1 MINKQFFSY
10 LKLLRDKYEEPP
22 QYNLFSV
29 LRSESDEV
37 RLHSRFLVDILSPT
51 GCHNQGALFLTNFLK
66 RQGLD
71 ISGNIE
77 VLCEYKNIDILIRS
91 EKTAVIIENKIYAAD
106 QDKQLQR
113 YYQTMREEGYKDIH
127 LFYLTLDGKEPSPES
142 VGNLDKKITNISYRS
157 DILDWIE
164 RCTELSARN
173 APLREAFIQYLDL
186 INHLTNRV
194 ENMEHIERL
203 KKLLLE
209 DDNLESVSE
218 LNQAYEEIVVDAQ
231 LSMWEMLGK
240 KMTEQLGEL
249 SNDSIAYDSDS
260 RETVRKYVQARRNSK
275 WICQTFALSDYPSF
289 YLYVEQNHHLYF
301 GLYQDDKSI
310 HAKKTKPPKLKR
322 DYLLKHDYLIEED
335 DTFYAYPKRK
345 INFRNLS
352 ADDVKYLS
360 NPQSLNEF
368 TQQIVDELVKM
379 HRMIMKAS

>member
-1 MINKQFFSY
+1 MISRQFFSH
-10 LKLLRDKYEEPP
+10 LKLLRDKYEEPS

-29 LRSESDEV
+29 LRSYSDEV
-37 RLHSRFLVDILSPT
+37 RLHSRFLVDVLNPS
-51 GCHNQGALFLTNFLK
+51 GSHNQGERFLTDFLK
-66 RQGLD
+66 RQGIEIAGD
-71 ISGNIE
+71 IE

-91 EKTAVIIENKIYAAD
+91 EKTAVIIENKIYATD

-113 YYQTMREEGYKDIH
+113 YYQTMRDEGYKDIH

-157 DILDWIE
+157 DIHDWID

-186 INHLTNRV
+186 ISHLTNRV
-194 ENMEHIERL
+194 ENMEHIEKL

-231 LSMWEMLGK
+231 LSMWEMLGE

-249 SNDSIAYDSDS
+249 SNDSIALEHDP
-260 RETVRKYVQARRNSK
+260 RETVRKYVQARRNSR
-275 WICQTFALSDYPSF
+275 WITQEFELRDYPSF
-289 YLYVEQNHHLYF
+289 YLYVQQDHHLYF
-301 GLYQDDKSI
+301 GLYQNEKSK
-310 HAKKTKPPKLKR
+310 HAKKTKIPK
-322 DYLLKHDYLIEED
+322 LKHDYAREED
-335 DTFYAYPKRK
+335 DTFYAYPTRN

-379 HRMIMKAS
+379 HRMIMQA

>member
-1 MINKQFFSY
+1 MINRQFFSH
-10 LKLLRDKYEEPP
+10 LKLLRDTYEEPP

-37 RLHSRFLVDILSPT
+37 RLHSRFLVDVLSPS
-51 GCHNQGALFLTNFLK
+51 GCHNQGELFLTSFLK
-66 RQGLD
+66 RQGLEV
-71 ISGNIE
+71 SGNIE
-77 VLCEYKNIDILIRS
+77 VLCEYKSIDILIRS
-91 EKTAVIIENKIYAAD
+91 ENTAVIIENKIYAGD

-113 YYQTMREEGYKDIH
+113 YYQTMHDEGYKDIH

-142 VGNLDKKITNISYRS
+142 IGTLDKKITNISYRS
-157 DILDWIE
+157 DIHDWID

-209 DDNLESVSE
+209 GDNLESVSE

-249 SNDSIAYDSDS
+249 SSDSIAHEHDP

-275 WICQTFALSDYPSF
+275 WIIQEFELRDYPSF
-289 YLYVEQNHHLYF
+289 YLYVEQDHHLYF
-301 GLYQDDKSI
+301 GLYQNKDSKQ
-310 HAKKTKPPKLKR
+310 AKQTKLPELE
-322 DYLLKHDYLIEED
+322 HDYEVENGTTL
-335 DTFYAYPKRK
+335 FKYPKKK

-352 ADDVKYLS
+352 TNDVKSLL
-360 NPQSLNEF
+360 NPEFLNDF
-368 TQQIVDELVKM
+368 TQEIVDELVAL
-379 HRMIMKAS
+379 HQSIMDAL